1 MTMDALHTSPQP
13 YDAPPSVLAALRSAA
28 ERGELQVLYQP
39 VVDLLTGKISGM
51 EALLRW
57 NSPELGLV
65 SPVTFI
71 PIAENSGLI
80 DGIGLWVLRKVCQ
93 DIRFLL
99 DGGFDI
105 PHVAVNVSPIQFRDP
120 HLVQHV
126 QRTLEDFQIEPHR
139 VHIEITESTLM
150 DDVNRCEAVLR
161 ALKAMGLRLSLDDFG
176 TGYSSLSYLKRYPF
190 NKVKIDQSF
199 VKDVDTN
206 QADVVIVNVIVGM
219 AHGLGLEVVA
229 EGVET
234 EAQCEIMRTSGCDEI
249 QGHFFSRPV
258 DRESVQALLLEGR
271 QLPAH
276 LLRFRARPRTLLLVD
291 DEPNVLA
298 SLKRLFRRDG
308 YVIHTANSGT
318 EGLDV
323 LAGQRIDVIMS
334 DQRMPG
340 MTGVEFLRAVKIK
353 YPETIRIV
361 LSGYAELQYVTEAIN
376 EGAIYRFLTKPWD
389 DDQLREQVQR
399 AFEHS
404 ELQEKNQQLDI
415 KIRCSNRDLVV
426 INRQLNEA
434 IETNRKQI
442 DRGEVSLAIAR
453 EALQFV
459 PSPIIGVDDDGLMI
473 FVNTAA
479 EAALV
484 RHGPLI
490 GMELL
495 ETLPAVATVL
505 DGVVEGEVGT
515 LSMDGSIHAIKW
527 HRMGKASRSMGKLI
541 FFLNKGDG
549 HDGR

>member
-1 MTMDALHTSPQP
+1 MDALHTSPQP